1 MHYAFSPRLMINLQI
16 LALFS
21 LLGQFRVYF
30 FHLFPPT
37 PLDIEGDKDIIIF
50 VVSYDKNT

>member
-1 MHYAFSPRLMINLQI
+1 MINLQI